1 MVIKKNLKRDLG
13 LELPWNLL
21 EKAHLKGRV
30 SIIVEE
36 DEILIKKEAEQAQVI
51 EKMVGLGKW
60 IFDEDSVTLQR
71 KLREEWKL
79 FKHSHR

>member
-1 MVIKKNLKRDLG
+1 MVIKKNIKKDSG
-13 LELPWNLL
+13 LELPWHLL

-36 DEILIKKEAEQAQVI
+36 DKILIKKESEQAQVI
-51 EKMVGLGKW
+51 EKMVGLGKG
-60 IFDEDSVTLQR
+60 IFDEDSVTLQK

-79 FKHSHR
+79 